1 MWRVAG
7 VVEMSEQVRQHALEE
22 DLLREHRELE
32 TLLVQ
37 VHEMFHEHRTHRAGG
52 AARLMDALDE
62 LREHLGM
69 MFALKET
76 DGCLDDAENG
86 SSTSSENFCALRAE
100 HAALFTD
107 LSRLIDQCDLDVARG
122 RWAQS
127 WRLAEMTFEN
137 FCEQFH
143 DHETGEM
150 QRAEQLFYRQESRSG
165 R

>member
-1 MWRVAG
+1 
-7 VVEMSEQVRQHALEE
+7 MSEPIRRHAFEE
-22 DLLREHRELE
+22 DLLREHKELE

-37 VHEMFHEHRTHRAGG
+37 VRDMFHEHRTQRPGG

-69 MFALKET
+69 MLALQET
-76 DGCLDDAENG
+76 DGFQDNASKG
-86 SSTSSENFCALRAE
+86 PPRSSEKICALKSGD
-100 HAALFTD
+100 AALFAD

-127 WRLAEMTFEN
+127 WKLAELTFEN

-143 DHETGEM
+143 DHETDEA
-150 QRAEQLFYRQESRSG
+150 QRAKHLYQ
-165 R
+165 

>member
-1 MWRVAG
+1 MPERA
-7 VVEMSEQVRQHALEE
+7 RQYAVDE
-22 DLLREHRELE
+22 DLLREHKELE
-32 TLLVQ
+32 KLLVQ
-37 VHEMFHEHRTHRAGG
+37 VHDMFHEHRTHRAGG

-76 DGCLDDAENG
+76 DGCLNG
-86 SSTSSENFCALRAE
+86 ADSRPSTSSEEFCALRAE
-100 HAALFTD
+100 HAALFAD

-127 WRLAEMTFEN
+127 WKLAEMTFEN
-137 FCEQFH
+137 FCDQFR
-143 DHETGEM
+143 DHEAGEM
-150 QRAEQLFYRQESRSG
+150 QRGEQLCQQEFRSG